1 MGIANP
7 SVDPANVVQSLVY
20 ILSGVFDATRD
31 LYRTLSLKE
40 QREYEQS
47 LRSYSRRSEYVSDE
61 RLGSEEAIMT
71 DKATMVRQFEIGYHA
86 MGTEFAMGDV
96 TAQTELQWQIIA
108 LQSVL
113 VSTAIYGPVSSD
125 SAAHQ
130 LSNINAASRA
140 AAARSIE
147 VLVALQ
153 DRQMDE
159 RPVTPRSMHSVT
171 TARSSPHHAPSHVA
185 SHVTSH
191 PTSHAPSHVPSHHS
205 SYAPSVTPS
214 QSISCVRPTTVVVA
228 PSQAPSQAPSK
239 VPSKVPSKAP
249 SHAPSKVPSQ
259 APSKV
264 PSQTPSR
271 APSKA
276 PSKAP
281 SHVASQAPSRVL
293 VLPQPPIGP
302 NSTTT
307 VTVKHDEPVHVRT
320 NSPVNTTI
328 LDWQSKVEPESS
340 IAESTS
346 TTVPSH
352 PGHLYCQYAYDLQR
366 DPTQPLH
373 PTLLTTKDGRCPHCA
388 GSLHLSPGKAWEIS
402 KWAGDTE
409 RTFQVS
415 NRFVVKC
422 HRDGPDAQYC
432 CVICSKYSD
441 SDTICGDV
449 KALVKHLSDEH
460 EVRELKH
467 EEDIVEVI
475 EQVMVVGKRDSGV
488 GYGGGGAASRGS
500 RSRRSASVVS
510 GKGRRRKSLGVVERE
525 VDIFEV
531 RSGRR

>member
-47 LRSYSRRSEYVSDE
+47 LRSYSRRAEYVSDE

-147 VLVALQ
+147 ILVALQ

-171 TARSSPHHAPSHVA
+171 TTRSSPHHAPSHVA

-191 PTSHAPSHVPSHHS
+191 STSHAPSHAPSHHS

-228 PSQAPSQAPSK
+228 PSQAPSK

-249 SHAPSKVPSQ
+249 SKAPSQAPSKVPSQ

-264 PSQTPSR
+264 PSQAPSR

-281 SHVASQAPSRVL
+281 SHAASQAPSRVL
-293 VLPQPPIGP
+293 VLPQPPIGA

-320 NSPVNTTI
+320 NSPINTTI
-328 LDWQSKVEPESS
+328 LDWQSKVEPASS
-340 IAESTS
+340 VTESTS
-346 TTVPSH
+346 TIVPSH

-373 PTLLTTKDGRCPHCA
+373 PTLLTTRDARCPHCA

-441 SDTICGDV
+441 SDTVCGDV

-488 GYGGGGAASRGS
+488 GYTGGAASRGS

-510 GKGRRRKSLGVVERE
+510 GKGRRRKSLGVLERE
-525 VDIFEV
+525 VDVFDV

>member
-31 LYRTLSLKE
+31 LYRSLSLKE

-47 LRSYSRRSEYVSDE
+47 LRSYSRRAEYVSDE
-61 RLGSEEAIMT
+61 RLGSEEAVMT

-153 DRQMDE
+153 DRLIDE

-171 TARSSPHHAPSHVA
+171 TTRSSPHHAPSHVA

-191 PTSHAPSHVPSHHS
+191 STSHAPSHVASHHS
-205 SYAPSVTPS
+205 SYAPS
-214 QSISCVRPTTVVVA
+214 A
-228 PSQAPSQAPSK
+228 
-239 VPSKVPSKAP
+239 PSKAP

-264 PSQTPSR
+264 PSR

-320 NSPVNTTI
+320 NSPINTTI
-328 LDWQSKVEPESS
+328 LDWQSKVEPEPS
-340 IAESTS
+340 ITESAS

-373 PTLLTTKDGRCPHCA
+373 PTLLTTKDARCPHCA

-460 EVRELKH
+460 DVRELKH

-475 EQVMVVGKRDSGV
+475 EQVMVMGKRDSGV
-488 GYGGGGAASRGS
+488 GYSGGGTASRGS

-510 GKGRRRKSLGVVERE
+510 GKGRRRKSLGMVERE
-525 VDIFEV
+525 VDVFEV

>member
-1 MGIANP
+1 NP

-191 PTSHAPSHVPSHHS
+191 PTSHAPSHVPS
-205 SYAPSVTPS
+205 
-214 QSISCVRPTTVVVA
+214 
-228 PSQAPSQAPSK
+228 
-239 VPSKVPSKAP
+239 
-249 SHAPSKVPSQ
+249 
-259 APSKV
+259 
-264 PSQTPSR
+264 QTPSR

-340 IAESTS
+340 ITESTS